1 MAKLICRGSDI
12 GFTILPFSERVKNSL
27 ENTLLENPTDEVL
40 GYVTSSRKF
49 IYTESGTSTEVVHH
63 WSLDIL
69 SELPYNEE
77 DGPWIVYTCCPEHAQ
92 DAFSEICSEDESLHI
107 HNWDTWSIEGK
118 EGKVAVVT
126 SFEIF

>member
-12 GFTILPFSERVKNSL
+12 GFTILPYSGSNNKLQEEL
-27 ENTLLENPTDEVL
+27 IDNPADEVL
-40 GYVTSSRKF
+40 GFVTRERRF
-49 IYTESGTSTEVVHH
+49 RYTESGTITEVGNH

-69 SELPYNEE
+69 SELPYIEE
-77 DGPWIVYTCCPEHAQ
+77 EGPWIVYTSCPEHTQ
-92 DAFSEICSEDESLHI
+92 NAFTRIGGDEVLQI
-107 HNWDTWSIEGK
+107 HNWDIWSIEGK

>member
-12 GFTILPFSERVKNSL
+12 GFTILPYSGSNNKLQEEL
-27 ENTLLENPTDEVL
+27 IDNPADEVL
-40 GYVTSSRKF
+40 GFVTRERRF
-49 IYTESGTSTEVVHH
+49 RYTESGTITEVGGH

-69 SELPYNEE
+69 SEIPYIEE
-77 DGPWIVYTCCPEHAQ
+77 EGPWIVYTCCPEHTQ
-92 DAFSEICSEDESLHI
+92 DAFTKIGGDEVLQI

-118 EGKVAVVT
+118 EGKIAVVT

>member
-12 GFTILPFSERVKNSL
+12 GFTILPYSESNNKL
-27 ENTLLENPTDEVL
+27 QEELIDNPADEVL
-40 GYVTSSRKF
+40 GFVTRERRF
-49 IYTESGTSTEVVHH
+49 RYTESGTITEVGNH

-69 SELPYNEE
+69 NELPYIEE
-77 DGPWIVYTCCPEHAQ
+77 DGPWIVYTCCPE
-92 DAFSEICSEDESLHI
+92 DAEVAFHKIGSNEVLHI

-126 SFEIF
+126 SLEIF

>member
-12 GFTILPFSERVKNSL
+12 GFTILPYSESDKNSL
-27 ENTLLENPTDEVL
+27 QDELLENPTDEVL

-49 IYTESGTSTEVVHH
+49 RYTESGTVTEVGNH

-69 SELPYNEE
+69 NELPYIEE
-77 DGPWIVYTCCPEHAQ
+77 DGPWIVYTCCPEHTQ
-92 DAFSEICSEDESLHI
+92 DAFHKIGGDEVLNI

-118 EGKVAVVT
+118 EGKIAVVT

>member
-40 GYVTSSRKF
+40 GYVTSSREF

-69 SELPYNEE
+69 NELPYNEE

-118 EGKVAVVT
+118 EGKIAVVT

>member
-12 GFTILPFSERVKNSL
+12 GFTILPYSGSNNKLQEEL
-27 ENTLLENPTDEVL
+27 IDNPADEVL
-40 GYVTSSRKF
+40 GF
-49 IYTESGTSTEVVHH
+49 ITRERRFRYTESGTITEVGSH

-69 SELPYNEE
+69 SELPYIEE
-77 DGPWIVYTCCPEHAQ
+77 EGPWIVYTSCPEHTQ
-92 DAFSEICSEDESLHI
+92 NAFTRIGGDEVLQI
-107 HNWDTWSIEGK
+107 HNWDIWSIEGK

>member
-12 GFTILPFSERVKNSL
+12 GFTILPYSGSNNEL
-27 ENTLLENPTDEVL
+27 QEELIDNPADEVL
-40 GYVTSSRKF
+40 GFVTRERRF
-49 IYTESGTSTEVVHH
+49 RYTESGTITEVGNH

-69 SELPYNEE
+69 SELPYIEE
-77 DGPWIVYTCCPEHAQ
+77 EGPWIVYTSCPEHTQ
-92 DAFSEICSEDESLHI
+92 NAFTKIGGDEVLQI
-107 HNWDTWSIEGK
+107 HNWDIWSIEGK

>member
-12 GFTILPFSERVKNSL
+12 GFTILPYSGSNNKLQEEL
-27 ENTLLENPTDEVL
+27 IDNPADEVL
-40 GYVTSSRKF
+40 GFVTRERRF
-49 IYTESGTSTEVVHH
+49 RYTESGTITEVGSH

-69 SELPYNEE
+69 SELPYIEE
-77 DGPWIVYTCCPEHAQ
+77 EGPWIVYTSCPEHTQ
-92 DAFSEICSEDESLHI
+92 NAFTRIGGDEVLQI
-107 HNWDTWSIEGK
+107 HNWDIWSIGGK

>member
-12 GFTILPFSERVKNSL
+12 GFTILPYSGSNNKLQEEL
-27 ENTLLENPTDEVL
+27 IDNPADEVL
-40 GYVTSSRKF
+40 GFVTRERRF
-49 IYTESGTSTEVVHH
+49 RYTESGTITEVGSH

-69 SELPYNEE
+69 SELPYIEE
-77 DGPWIVYTCCPEHAQ
+77 EGPWIVYTSCPEHTQ
-92 DAFSEICSEDESLHI
+92 NAFTRIGGDEVLQI
-107 HNWDTWSIEGK
+107 HNWDIWSIEGK

>member
-12 GFTILPFSERVKNSL
+12 GFTILPYSESDKDSL
-27 ENTLLENPTDEVL
+27 QDELLENPTDEVL

-49 IYTESGTSTEVVHH
+49 RYTESGTVTEVGNH

-69 SELPYNEE
+69 NELPYIEE
-77 DGPWIVYTCCPEHAQ
+77 DGPWIVYTCCPEHTQ
-92 DAFSEICSEDESLHI
+92 DAFHKIGGDEVLNI

-118 EGKVAVVT
+118 EGKIAVVT

>member
-12 GFTILPFSERVKNSL
+12 GFTILPYSGSNNKLQEEL
-27 ENTLLENPTDEVL
+27 IDNPADEVL
-40 GYVTSSRKF
+40 GFVTRERRF
-49 IYTESGTSTEVVHH
+49 RYTESGTITEVGSH

-69 SELPYNEE
+69 SEIPYIEE
-77 DGPWIVYTCCPEHAQ
+77 EGPWIVYTCCPEHTK
-92 DAFSEICSEDESLHI
+92 DAFTKIGADEVLQI

-118 EGKVAVVT
+118 DGKIAVVT

>member
-12 GFTILPFSERVKNSL
+12 GFTILPYTEGDKDSL
-27 ENTLLENPTDEVL
+27 QDELLENPTDEVL

-49 IYTESGTSTEVVHH
+49 RYTESGTVTEVGNH

-69 SELPYNEE
+69 NELPYIEE
-77 DGPWIVYTCCPEHAQ
+77 DGPWIVYTCCPEHTQ
-92 DAFSEICSEDESLHI
+92 DAFHKIGGDEVLNI

-118 EGKVAVVT
+118 DGKIAVVT

>member
-12 GFTILPFSERVKNSL
+12 GFTILPYSGSNNKLQEEL
-27 ENTLLENPTDEVL
+27 IDNPADEVL
-40 GYVTSSRKF
+40 GFVTRERRF
-49 IYTESGTSTEVVHH
+49 RYTESGTITEVGSH

-69 SELPYNEE
+69 GEIPYIEE
-77 DGPWIVYTCCPEHAQ
+77 EGPWIVYTCCPEHTQ
-92 DAFSEICSEDESLHI
+92 DAFTKIGGDEVLQI

-118 EGKVAVVT
+118 EGKIAVVT